1 MSDPI
6 YAWLEIE
13 SQILAAKR
21 PVETAFAAVNLAHTL
36 VTYRQAVLWSDTEGV
51 VALSGAAAV
60 ESGAPYV
67 LWLERVF
74 RHLKVK
80 TVSPSVLTAGDLPP
94 ALAEQWGEWLPVHAL
109 VLPNDDEILLFARD
123 DAFDEGEGQR
133 LHRLATLVHLS
144 RRALLPRSNLSSRF
158 KALKGRKVRIG
169 AAAVLLMAAFP
180 VTGSV
185 LAPAEAVPAHP
196 VMIRAPLDGVIDRI
210 RVKPNETVSEG
221 QPLFDLDS
229 TMLSGKLEVARQQQ
243 ATAEAEYRQAAQAMV
258 FDPKAKAQI
267 AILAGKTEEKAAE
280 ARLLES
286 QLARIG
292 VKAPKPGIA
301 VFDDVSDWIG
311 KPVVVGEKV
320 MVVTDETDTEIE
332 AWASAA
338 DVGEVRPGAKLTL
351 FLNTDSLSPVHALVR
366 TVAYDSAARP
376 DASIAHRVRATLAEG
391 EAKPRLGL
399 KGTARIDGDT
409 VPLVWWLFRRPLAT
423 IRQFVG
429 V

>member
-21 PVETAFAAVNLAHTL
+21 PLETAFASVNLAHTL
-36 VTYRQAVLWSDTEGV
+36 VAYRQAVLWSDTEGI

-74 RHLKVK
+74 RHLKDK
-80 TVSPSVLTAGDLPP
+80 AVSPSPLTAGDLPP
-94 ALAEQWGEWLPVHAL
+94 ALAEQWGEWLPVNAL
-109 VLPNDDEILLFARD
+109 VLSNEDEILLFARD
-123 DAFDEGEGQR
+123 EPFDEGDGQR
-133 LHRLATLVHLS
+133 LHRLATLAHLS
-144 RRALLPRSNLSSRF
+144 RRALTPRSNLSSRF
-158 KALKGRKVRIG
+158 KALKAKKIRIG
-169 AAAVLLMAAFP
+169 AAALLILAAFP

-196 VMIRAPLDGVIDRI
+196 IMVRAPLDGVVDRI
-210 RVKPNETVSEG
+210 RVKPNEMVTEG
-221 QPLFDLDS
+221 QPLFDLDA
-229 TMLSGKLEVARQQQ
+229 TMLSGRLEVARQQQ

-292 VKAPKPGIA
+292 VKSPKAGIA
-301 VFDDVSDWIG
+301 VFDDASDWIG

-320 MVVTDETDTEIE
+320 MVVTDETDTEVE

-338 DVGEVRPGAKLTL
+338 DVGEVRPGGRLTL
-351 FLNTDSLSPVHALVR
+351 FLNTDPLSPVHAVVR
-366 TVAYDSAARP
+366 TVAYESAARP
-376 DASIAHRVRATLAEG
+376 DASIAHRVRATLADG

>member
-21 PVETAFAAVNLAHTL
+21 PLETAFASVTLAHTL
-36 VTYRQAVLWSDTEGV
+36 APYRQAVLWSDTEGII
-51 VALSGAAAV
+51 ALSGAAAV

-67 LWLERVF
+67 LWLDRVF
-74 RHLKVK
+74 RHLKDKAVLP
-80 TVSPSVLTAGDLPP
+80 SPLTAGDLPP
-94 ALAEQWGEWLPVHAL
+94 SLAEQWGEWLPVHAL

-123 DAFDEGEGQR
+123 EPFDEGEGQR
-133 LHRLATLVHLS
+133 LHRLATLAHLS
-144 RRALLPRSNLSSRF
+144 RCALTPRSNLSSRF
-158 KALKGRKVRIG
+158 KALKGKKVRIG

-221 QPLFDLDS
+221 QPLFDLDA

-292 VKAPKPGIA
+292 VKSPKPGIA
-301 VFDDVSDWIG
+301 VFDDASDWIG

-338 DVGEVRPGAKLTL
+338 DVGEVRPGVKLTL
-351 FLNTDSLSPVHALVR
+351 FLNTNPLSPVHAVVR
-366 TVAYDSAARP
+366 TVAYDSTARP
-376 DASIAHRVRATLAEG
+376 DSSIAHRIRATLAEG

-409 VPLVWWLFRRPLAT
+409 VPLVWWLFRRPLGT

-429 V
+429 L